1 MTKDYQIALIPLAFF
16 IAAIV
21 RTAQGSATVALITAS
36 GILSGMANNASL
48 EFHPVYLG
56 LAIGCGSKL
65 VPWMNDA
72 GFWIICKLSNLTE
85 KEALK
90 TITPMLAVM
99 GFTGLII
106 IIIGAKLFPL
116 I

>member
-1 MTKDYQIALIPLAFF
+1 MKTFDELWLELSQKVASGAE
-16 IAAIV
+16 
-21 RTAQGSATVALITAS
+21 GSATVALITAS

-116 I
+116 V